1 MFQKLLLALTTLCCL
16 SSCITFNTGA
26 KLDSIGKAVPINTY
40 REEESLFEVNGVV
53 YQEIMVEYR
62 QQNPKLMGFVISPH
76 YINTRNPTTP
86 APDDTGAPTP
96 ELYLVRLDNKLTNDM
111 PVFIKAIDFDY
122 TKAKRV
128 DKKDLTVSYMDKS
141 HFNRSVDLLTLTPS
155 QYEST
160 GLFGVLNGLPTI
172 RTTGNKLRLPL
183 AVALSYGVDLPLSA
197 VGYSLGTVAHLIMIP
212 IDLLR

>member
-1 MFQKLLLALTTLCCL
+1 MFRKLLLTFTGLCCL

-62 QQNPKLMGFVISPH
+62 QQNPKLMGFIISPH
-76 YINTRNPTTP
+76 YINTSNPTTP

-128 DKKDLTVSYMDKS
+128 NKDELAVSYMDRS
-141 HFNRSVDLLTLTPS
+141 HFTNKVDFLTLTPS
-155 QYEST
+155 QYDTLTLE
-160 GLFGVLNGLPTI
+160 GLPTI

-183 AVALSYGVDLPLSA
+183 AVALSYGVDLPLTA
-197 VGYSLGTVAHLIMIP
+197 VGYAVGTVLHLIMIP
-212 IDLLR
+212 IELLR

>member
-1 MFQKLLLALTTLCCL
+1 MFQKLLLSLVSLCCL

-62 QQNPKLMGFVISPH
+62 QMNPKLMGIIIPIH
-76 YINTRNPTTP
+76 YVNTCNPDTP
-86 APDDTGAPTP
+86 APDSTGAPTP
-96 ELYLVRLDNKLTNDM
+96 ELYLVRLDNKQTDDM

-128 DKKDLTVSYMDKS
+128 NKDELAVSYMDRS
-141 HFNRSVDLLTLTPS
+141 HFTNKVDLLTLTPS
-155 QYEST
+155 QYEP
-160 GLFGVLNGLPTI
+160 LILEGLPTI

-183 AVALSYGVDLPLSA
+183 AVALSYGVDLPLTA
-197 VGYSLGTVAHLIMIP
+197 VGYALGTVAHLIMLP

>member
-1 MFQKLLLALTTLCCL
+1 MFRKLLLTFTGLCCL

-62 QQNPKLMGFVISPH
+62 QQNPKLMGIIIPIH
-76 YINTRNPTTP
+76 YVNTCNPDTP
-86 APDDTGAPTP
+86 APDSTGAPTP

-128 DKKDLTVSYMDKS
+128 NENELAVSYMDRS
-141 HFNRSVDLLTLTPS
+141 HFTNKVDLLTLTPS
-155 QYEST
+155 QYDSLILT
-160 GLFGVLNGLPTI
+160 GLPTI
-172 RTTGNKLRLPL
+172 RTTGNKIRLPL
-183 AVALSYGVDLPLSA
+183 SVALSYGVDLPLTA
-197 VGYSLGTVAHLIMIP
+197 VGYALGTVAHLIMIP

>member
-1 MFQKLLLALTTLCCL
+1 MFQKLFLALTALCCL

-26 KLDSIGKAVPINTY
+26 KLDSIGKAMPIKAY
-40 REEESLFEVNGVV
+40 REEEPLYEVNGIV
-53 YQEIMVEYR
+53 YKEIMVEYR
-62 QQNPKLMGFVISPH
+62 QMNPKLMGIIIPIH
-76 YINTRNPTTP
+76 YVNTCNPDTP
-86 APDDTGAPTP
+86 APDATGAPTP
-96 ELYLVRLDNKLTNDM
+96 ELYLVRLDNKQSDDM
-111 PVFIKAIDFDY
+111 PVFIRAIDFDY

-183 AVALSYGVDLPLSA
+183 AVALSYGVDLPLTAASYT
-197 VGYSLGTVAHLIMIP
+197 VGSILYP
-212 IDLLR
+212 ILRLFGL

>member
-1 MFQKLLLALTTLCCL
+1 MFQKLLLSLVSLCCL

-62 QQNPKLMGFVISPH
+62 QMNPKLMGIIIPIH
-76 YINTRNPTTP
+76 YVNTCNPDTP
-86 APDDTGAPTP
+86 APDSTGAPTP
-96 ELYLVRLDNKLTNDM
+96 ELYLARLDNKQTDDM

-128 DKKDLTVSYMDKS
+128 NKDELAVSYMDRS
-141 HFNRSVDLLTLTPS
+141 HFTNKVDLLTLTPS
-155 QYEST
+155 QYEP
-160 GLFGVLNGLPTI
+160 LILEGLPTI

-183 AVALSYGVDLPLSA
+183 AVALSYGVDLPLTA
-197 VGYSLGTVAHLIMIP
+197 VGYALGTVAHLIMLP
-212 IDLLR
+212 IELLR

>member
-1 MFQKLLLALTTLCCL
+1 MFRKFLLTFTGLCCL

-62 QQNPKLMGFVISPH
+62 QQNPKLMGVIISPH
-76 YINTRNPTTP
+76 YINTSNPTTP
-86 APDDTGAPTP
+86 APDATGAPTP

-128 DKKDLTVSYMDKS
+128 NKDELAVSYMDRS
-141 HFNRSVDLLTLTPS
+141 HFTNKVDLLTLTPS
-155 QYEST
+155 QYDSLILT
-160 GLFGVLNGLPTI
+160 GLPTI
-172 RTTGNKLRLPL
+172 RTTGNKIRQPL
-183 AVALSYGVDLPLSA
+183 AVALSYGVDLPLTA
-197 VGYSLGTVAHLIMIP
+197 VGYALGTVAHLIMIP

>member
-1 MFQKLLLALTTLCCL
+1 MFQKLFLALTALCCL

-40 REEESLFEVNGVV
+40 REEESLFEVTGVV

-62 QQNPKLMGFVISPH
+62 QQNPKLMGVIISPH
-76 YINTRNPTTP
+76 YINTSNPTTP

-128 DKKDLTVSYMDKS
+128 NKDELAVSYMDRS
-141 HFNRSVDLLTLTPS
+141 HFTNKVDFLTLTPS
-155 QYEST
+155 QYDTLTLE
-160 GLFGVLNGLPTI
+160 GLPTI

-183 AVALSYGVDLPLSA
+183 AVALSYGVDLPLTA
-197 VGYSLGTVAHLIMIP
+197 VGYTVGTVLHLIMIP
-212 IDLLR
+212 IELLR

>member
-1 MFQKLLLALTTLCCL
+1 MFQKLLLSLVSLCCL

-62 QQNPKLMGFVISPH
+62 QMNPKLMGIIIPIH
-76 YINTRNPTTP
+76 YVNTCNPDTP
-86 APDDTGAPTP
+86 APDSTGAPTP
-96 ELYLVRLDNKLTNDM
+96 ELYLVRLDNKQTDDM

-128 DKKDLTVSYMDKS
+128 NKDELAVSYMDRS
-141 HFNRSVDLLTLTPS
+141 HFTNKVDLLTLTPS
-155 QYEST
+155 LYEP
-160 GLFGVLNGLPTI
+160 LILEGLPTI

-183 AVALSYGVDLPLSA
+183 AVALSYGVDLPLTA
-197 VGYSLGTVAHLIMIP
+197 VGYALGTVAHLIMLP

>member
-1 MFQKLLLALTTLCCL
+1 MFRKLLLTFTGLCCL

-96 ELYLVRLDNKLTNDM
+96 ELYHERLDNKLTNDM

-128 DKKDLTVSYMDKS
+128 NKDELAVSYMDRS
-141 HFNRSVDLLTLTPS
+141 HFTNKVDFLTLTPS
-155 QYEST
+155 QYDTLTLE
-160 GLFGVLNGLPTI
+160 GLPTI

-183 AVALSYGVDLPLSA
+183 AVALSYGVDLPLTA
-197 VGYSLGTVAHLIMIP
+197 VGYAVGTVLHLIMIP
-212 IDLLR
+212 IELLR

>member
-1 MFQKLLLALTTLCCL
+1 MFRKLLLTFTGLCCL

-62 QQNPKLMGFVISPH
+62 QMNPKLMGIIIPIH
-76 YINTRNPTTP
+76 NIDTCNPETP
-86 APDDTGAPTP
+86 APDTTGAPTP
-96 ELYLVRLDNKLTNDM
+96 ELYLVRLDNKPSDGM
-111 PVFIKAIDFDY
+111 PVFIRAIDFDY

-128 DKKDLTVSYMDKS
+128 NKEELSISYMDRS
-141 HFNRSVDLLTLTPS
+141 HFTNKVDFLTLTPS
-155 QYEST
+155 QYEP
-160 GLFGVLNGLPTI
+160 LILEGLPTI

-183 AVALSYGVDLPLSA
+183 AVALSYVVDLPLTA
-197 VGYSLGTVAHLIMIP
+197 VGYTVGTVLHLFMIP
-212 IDLLR
+212 IELLR

>member
-40 REEESLFEVNGVV
+40 REEESFFEVNGVV

-128 DKKDLTVSYMDKS
+128 NKDELAVSYMDRS
-141 HFNRSVDLLTLTPS
+141 HFTNKVDFLTLTPS
-155 QYEST
+155 QYDTLTLE
-160 GLFGVLNGLPTI
+160 GLPTI

-183 AVALSYGVDLPLSA
+183 AVALSYGVDLPLTA
-197 VGYSLGTVAHLIMIP
+197 VGYTVGTVLHLIMIP
-212 IDLLR
+212 IELLR

>member
-62 QQNPKLMGFVISPH
+62 QQNPKLMGVVISPY

-128 DKKDLTVSYMDKS
+128 NKDELAVSYMDRS
-141 HFNRSVDLLTLTPS
+141 HFTNKVDFLTLTPS
-155 QYEST
+155 QYDTFTLE
-160 GLFGVLNGLPTI
+160 GLPTI

-183 AVALSYGVDLPLSA
+183 AVALSYGVDLPLTA
-197 VGYSLGTVAHLIMIP
+197 VGYAVGTVFHLIMIP
-212 IDLLR
+212 IELLR

>member
-1 MFQKLLLALTTLCCL
+1 MFQKLILSLTILCSL

-26 KLDSIGKAVPINTY
+26 RLDSVGKALPILAY
-40 REEESLFEVNGVV
+40 QEGEEQYYKINGVV
-53 YQEIMVEYR
+53 YKEIMVEYR
-62 QQNPKLMGFVISPH
+62 QLNPKLMGIIIPIH
-76 YINTRNPTTP
+76 NIDTCNQDTP
-86 APDDTGAPTP
+86 APDSTGAPAP
-96 ELYLVRLDNKLTNDM
+96 ELYLVRLDNKQSDDM
-111 PVFIKAIDFDY
+111 PVFIRAIDFDY

-183 AVALSYGVDLPLSA
+183 AVALSYGVDLPLTAASYA
-197 VGYSLGTVAHLIMIP
+197 AGSVLYP
-212 IDLLR
+212 ILRIFGL

>member
-1 MFQKLLLALTTLCCL
+1 MFQKLLLSLVSLCCL

-62 QQNPKLMGFVISPH
+62 QMNPKLMGIIIPIH
-76 YINTRNPTTP
+76 YVNTCNPDTP
-86 APDDTGAPTP
+86 APDSTGAPTP
-96 ELYLVRLDNKLTNDM
+96 ELYLVRLDNKQTDDM

-128 DKKDLTVSYMDKS
+128 NKDELAVSYMDRS
-141 HFNRSVDLLTLTPS
+141 HFTNKVDLLTLTPS
-155 QYEST
+155 QYEP
-160 GLFGVLNGLPTI
+160 LILEGLPTI

-183 AVALSYGVDLPLSA
+183 AVALSYGVDLPLTA
-197 VGYSLGTVAHLIMIP
+197 VGYTVGTVLHLIMIP
-212 IDLLR
+212 IELLR

>member
-1 MFQKLLLALTTLCCL
+1 MFQKLLLSLVSLCCL

-128 DKKDLTVSYMDKS
+128 NKDELAVSYMDRS
-141 HFNRSVDLLTLTPS
+141 HFTNKVDFLTLTPS
-155 QYEST
+155 QYDTLTLE
-160 GLFGVLNGLPTI
+160 GLPTI

-183 AVALSYGVDLPLSA
+183 AVALSYGVDLPLTA
-197 VGYSLGTVAHLIMIP
+197 VGYAVGTVFHLIMIP
-212 IDLLR
+212 IELLR

>member
-1 MFQKLLLALTTLCCL
+1 MFQKLLLSLVSLCCL

-62 QQNPKLMGFVISPH
+62 QMNPKLMGIIIPIH
-76 YINTRNPTTP
+76 YVNTCNPDTP
-86 APDDTGAPTP
+86 APDSTGAPTP
-96 ELYLVRLDNKLTNDM
+96 ELYLVRLDNKQTDDM

-128 DKKDLTVSYMDKS
+128 NKDELAVSYMDRS
-141 HFNRSVDLLTLTPS
+141 HFTNKVDLLTLTPS
-155 QYEST
+155 QYEP
-160 GLFGVLNGLPTI
+160 LILEGLPTI

-183 AVALSYGVDLPLSA
+183 AVALSYGVDLPLTA
-197 VGYSLGTVAHLIMIP
+197 VGYALGTVAHLIMLP
-212 IDLLR
+212 IDLLQ